1 MQQETL
7 RAQKRVS
14 SGSRP
19 ARRLRREGQVPAIVY
34 GRDLDT
40 VSLRVSDRDLYSI
53 LHTEAGLN
61 ALINLEIEDGGSV
74 LTVAREVQRDPVR
87 GDITHLDFIKV
98 SLDEEIEAEVSLQ
111 LVGTPIGVRE
121 DQGLVEAIETTLMI
135 RALPTQIPNAVELDI
150 ADLSVG
156 DGLKVADLPQIEGV
170 TYLADE
176 EAPLVT
182 ILAPTVV
189 EEEVAEELLEGLEGE
204 EVEGVEGEAPDAEA
218 PDAEAAEEADE
229 A

>member
-40 VSLRVSDRDLYSI
+40 VSVRVSDRDLYSI

-61 ALINLEIEDGGSV
+61 ALINLEIEDGASL

-87 GDITHLDFIKV
+87 GEITHLDFIKV
-98 SLDEEIEAEVSLQ
+98 SLDVEIEAEVSLQ
-111 LVGTPIGVRE
+111 LVGVPRGVRE
-121 DQGLVEAIETTLMI
+121 DGALVEAIETTVMI
-135 RALPTQIPNAVELDI
+135 SALPTQIPTAVELDI
-150 ADLSVG
+150 SELEVG
-156 DGLKVADLPQIEGV
+156 DGLKVADLPAMEGV
-170 TYLADE
+170 TYLADA

-182 ILAPTVV
+182 ILAPTLAEEV
-189 EEEVAEELLEGLEGE
+189 EEAELEELEGE
-204 EVEGVEGEAPDAEA
+204 AIEGAEGEGAEG
-218 PDAEAAEEADE
+218 EAAEESDE

>member
-7 RAQKRVS
+7 RVRKRVS

-19 ARRLRREGQVPAIVY
+19 TRRLRREGQVPAIVY

-40 VSLRVSDRDLYSI
+40 VSVRVSDRDLYSI

-61 ALINLEIEDGGSV
+61 ALINLEIEDGGTV

-98 SLDEEIEAEVSLQ
+98 SLDEEIEAEVSLL

-135 RALPTQIPNAVELDI
+135 RALPTQIPTAVELDI

-156 DGLKVADLPQIEGV
+156 DGLKVTDLPQIEGV
-170 TYLADE
+170 IYLADE

-189 EEEVAEELLEGLEGE
+189 EEVVEEVLEGLEGE
-204 EVEGVEGEAPDAEA
+204 EVEGAEGEAPDSEG
-218 PDAEAAEEADE
+218 AEEADE

>member
-19 ARRLRREGQVPAIVY
+19 ARRLRREGQVPAVVY

-40 VSLRVSDRDLYSI
+40 VSVRVSDRDLYSI

-61 ALINLEIEDGGSV
+61 ALINLEIEDGAS
-74 LTVAREVQRDPVR
+74 LLAVAREVQRDPVR
-87 GDITHLDFIKV
+87 GEITHLDFIKV
-98 SLDEEIEAEVSLQ
+98 SLDVEIEAEVSLQ
-111 LVGTPIGVRE
+111 LVGVPRGVRE
-121 DQGLVEAIETTLMI
+121 DGALVEAIETTVMI
-135 RALPTQIPNAVELDI
+135 SALPSQIPNAVELDI
-150 ADLSVG
+150 SELEVG
-156 DGLKVADLPQIEGV
+156 DGLKVADLPAMEGV
-170 TYLADE
+170 TYLADA

-182 ILAPTVV
+182 ILAPTLAEEV
-189 EEEVAEELLEGLEGE
+189 EEAALEELEGE
-204 EVEGVEGEAPDAEA
+204 AIEGAEGEGAEG
-218 PDAEAAEEADE
+218 EAAEESDE

>member
-7 RAQKRVS
+7 RARKRVS

-40 VSLRVSDRDLYSI
+40 VSVRVSDRDLYTI

-61 ALINLEIEDGGSV
+61 ALINLEIEDGGAV

-121 DQGLVEAIETTLMI
+121 DLGLVEAIETTLMI
-135 RALPTQIPNAVELDI
+135 RALPTQIPTAVELDI

-204 EVEGVEGEAPDAEA
+204 ELEGVEGEAPDVEG
-218 PDAEAAEEADE
+218 AEEADE

>member
-34 GRDLDT
+34 GRHLDT

-61 ALINLEIEDGGSV
+61 ALINLEIEDGAS
-74 LTVAREVQRDPVR
+74 LLAVAREVQRDPVR
-87 GDITHLDFIKV
+87 GEITHLDLIKV
-98 SLDEEIEAEVSLQ
+98 SLDVEIEAEVSLQ
-111 LVGTPIGVRE
+111 LVGVPRGVRE
-121 DQGLVEAIETTLMI
+121 DGALVEAIETTVMI
-135 RALPTQIPNAVELDI
+135 SALPTQVPNAVELDI
-150 ADLSVG
+150 SELEVG
-156 DGLKVADLPQIEGV
+156 DGLKVADLPAMEGV
-170 TYLADE
+170 TYLADA

-182 ILAPTVV
+182 ILAPTLAEEV
-189 EEEVAEELLEGLEGE
+189 EEAELEELEGE
-204 EVEGVEGEAPDAEA
+204 AIEGAEGEGAEG
-218 PDAEAAEEADE
+218 EGAEESDE

>member
-7 RAQKRVS
+7 RARKRVS

-40 VSLRVSDRDLYSI
+40 VSVRVSDRDLYSI

-135 RALPTQIPNAVELDI
+135 RALPTQIPNVVELDV

-189 EEEVAEELLEGLEGE
+189 EEEVPEELLEGLEGE
-204 EVEGVEGEAPDAEA
+204 EVEGVEGEAPDGEG
-218 PDAEAAEEADE
+218 AEEADE

>member
-204 EVEGVEGEAPDAEA
+204 ELEGVEGEAPDVEG
-218 PDAEAAEEADE
+218 AEEADE

>member
-34 GRDLDT
+34 GRHLDT

-61 ALINLEIEDGGSV
+61 ALINLEIEDGGS
-74 LTVAREVQRDPVR
+74 LLAVAREVQRDPVR
-87 GDITHLDFIKV
+87 GEITHLDFIKV
-98 SLDEEIEAEVSLQ
+98 SLDVEIEAEVSLQ
-111 LVGTPIGVRE
+111 LVGVPRGVRE
-121 DQGLVEAIETTLMI
+121 DGALVEAIETTVMI
-135 RALPTQIPNAVELDI
+135 SALPTQVPNAVELDI
-150 ADLSVG
+150 SELEVG
-156 DGLKVADLPQIEGV
+156 DGLKVADLPAMEGV
-170 TYLADE
+170 TYLADA

-182 ILAPTVV
+182 ILAPTLAEEV
-189 EEEVAEELLEGLEGE
+189 EEAELEELEGE
-204 EVEGVEGEAPDAEA
+204 AIEGAEGEGAEG
-218 PDAEAAEEADE
+218 EAAEESDE

>member
-1 MQQETL
+1 M
-7 RAQKRVS
+7 
-14 SGSRP
+14 
-19 ARRLRREGQVPAIVY
+19 
-34 GRDLDT
+34 
-40 VSLRVSDRDLYSI
+40 SDRDLYSI

-61 ALINLEIEDGGSV
+61 ALINLEIEDGASV

-135 RALPTQIPNAVELDI
+135 RALPTQIPTAVELDI

-204 EVEGVEGEAPDAEA
+204 EVEGVEGEAPDAEG
-218 PDAEAAEEADE
+218 AEEADE

>member
-7 RAQKRVS
+7 RANKRVS

-19 ARRLRREGQVPAIVY
+19 ARRLRREGEVPAIVY

-40 VSLRVSDRDLYSI
+40 VSVRVSGKDLYSI

-61 ALINLEIEDGGSV
+61 ALINLEIEDGASV

-87 GDITHLDFIKV
+87 GEITHLDFIKV

-111 LVGTPIGVRE
+111 LIGVPLGVRE
-121 DQGLVEAIETTLMI
+121 DAGLVEAIETTLMI

-150 ADLSVG
+150 SDLEVG
-156 DGLKVADLPQIEGV
+156 DGLKVSDLPAIEGV

-182 ILAPTVV
+182 ILAPTLAEEV
-189 EEEVAEELLEGLEGE
+189 EEEVPEELEGE
-204 EVEGVEGEAPDAEA
+204 AIEGAEA
-218 PDAEAAEEADE
+218 EALEGEAAEESDE

>member
-7 RAQKRVS
+7 RAHKRVS

-19 ARRLRREGQVPAIVY
+19 ARRLRREGQVPATVY

-40 VSLRVSDRDLYSI
+40 VSVRVSDRDLYTI

-61 ALINLEIEDGGSV
+61 ALINLEIEDGDTV
-74 LTVAREVQRDPVR
+74 LAVAREVQRDPVR

-111 LVGTPIGVRE
+111 LVGVPLGVRE
-121 DQGLVEAIETTLMI
+121 DGGLVEAIENTVMI
-135 RALPTQIPNAVELDI
+135 SALPTQIPTAVELDI
-150 ADLSVG
+150 SDLEVG
-156 DGLKVADLPQIEGV
+156 DGLKVSDLPVIEGV
-170 TYLADE
+170 TYLADA

-182 ILAPTVV
+182 ILAPTLAEEV
-189 EEEVAEELLEGLEGE
+189 EEEVPEELLEG
-204 EVEGVEGEAPDAEA
+204 EVVEAAEGEAEE
-218 PDAEAAEEADE
+218 AEAAEESDE

>member
-7 RAQKRVS
+7 RAVGRAA
-14 SGSRP
+14 SGTRP
-19 ARRLRREGQVPAIVY
+19 ARRLRREGQVPAVVY

-40 VSLRVSDRDLYSI
+40 VPIQVNDRDLYTI

-61 ALINLEIEDGGSV
+61 ALINVEIEGGETI
-74 LTVAREVQRDPVR
+74 LTVARELQRDPVR

-98 SLDEEIEAEVSLQ
+98 SLDVEIEAEVALQ
-111 LVGTPIGVRE
+111 LIGTPIGVRE
-121 DQGLVEAIETTLMI
+121 DGGLVEAIETTLMI
-135 RALPTQIPNAVELDI
+135 RALPTQVPNAVELDVSE
-150 ADLSVG
+150 LGVG
-156 DGLKVADLPQIEGV
+156 DGLKVADLPTIEGV

-176 EAPLVT
+176 DAPLVT

-189 EEEVAEELLEGLEGE
+189 EEVVEEELL
-204 EVEGVEGEAPDAEA
+204 EGVEGEAIEGEAEA
-218 PDAEAAEEADE
+218 EAAEAEGAEEADE

>member
-7 RAQKRVS
+7 RADKRVS

-40 VSLRVSDRDLYSI
+40 VSVRVSDRDLYSI

-74 LTVAREVQRDPVR
+74 LAVAREVQRDPVR

-135 RALPTQIPNAVELDI
+135 RALPTQIPNTVELDI

-189 EEEVAEELLEGLEGE
+189 EEEVPEELLEGLEGE
-204 EVEGVEGEAPDAEA
+204 EVEGVEGEAPDAEG
-218 PDAEAAEEADE
+218 AEEADE
-229 A
+229 T

>member
-7 RAQKRVS
+7 RADKRVS

-40 VSLRVSDRDLYSI
+40 VSVRVSDRDLYSI

-74 LTVAREVQRDPVR
+74 LAVAREVQRDPVR

-135 RALPTQIPNAVELDI
+135 RALPTQIPNTVELDI
-150 ADLSVG
+150 AELSVG

-189 EEEVAEELLEGLEGE
+189 EEEVPEELLEGLEGE
-204 EVEGVEGEAPDAEA
+204 EVEGVEGEAPDAEG
-218 PDAEAAEEADE
+218 AEEADE
-229 A
+229 T

>member
-218 PDAEAAEEADE
+218 AEEADE

>member
-7 RAQKRVS
+7 RARKRVS

-40 VSLRVSDRDLYSI
+40 VSVRVSDRDLYSI

-189 EEEVAEELLEGLEGE
+189 EEEVPEELLEGLEGE
-204 EVEGVEGEAPDAEA
+204 EVEGVEGEAPDAEG
-218 PDAEAAEEADE
+218 AEEADE

>member
-40 VSLRVSDRDLYSI
+40 VSVRVSDRDLYSI

-61 ALINLEIEDGGSV
+61 ALINLEIEDGAS
-74 LTVAREVQRDPVR
+74 LLAVAREVQRDPVR
-87 GDITHLDFIKV
+87 GEITHLDFIKV
-98 SLDEEIEAEVSLQ
+98 SLDVEIEAEVSLQ
-111 LVGTPIGVRE
+111 LVGVPRGVRE
-121 DQGLVEAIETTLMI
+121 DGALVEAIETTVMI
-135 RALPTQIPNAVELDI
+135 SALPTQIPTAVELDI
-150 ADLSVG
+150 SELEVG
-156 DGLKVADLPQIEGV
+156 DGLKVADLPAMEGV
-170 TYLADE
+170 TYLADA

-182 ILAPTVV
+182 ILAPTLAEEV
-189 EEEVAEELLEGLEGE
+189 EEAALEELEGE
-204 EVEGVEGEAPDAEA
+204 AIEGAEGEGAEG
-218 PDAEAAEEADE
+218 EGAEESDE

>member
-7 RAQKRVS
+7 RAHKRVS

-40 VSLRVSDRDLYSI
+40 VSVRVSDRDLYSI

-156 DGLKVADLPQIEGV
+156 DGLKVADLPRIEGV

-189 EEEVAEELLEGLEGE
+189 EEEVPEELLEGLEGE
-204 EVEGVEGEAPDAEA
+204 EVEGVEGEALDVEG
-218 PDAEAAEEADE
+218 AEEADE